1 MTPLCMMKAVVQ
13 CALIIYYTFM
23 ISEYVYLL
31 DIYFVPFRVK
41 QLQMEQGSVSTF
53 RLTLKGKKIGLN
65 HRHLWYC

>member
-23 ISEYVYLL
+23 ISEYVHLL

-53 RLTLKGKKIGLN
+53 RLTLKGKKLA
-65 HRHLWYC
+65 

>member
-65 HRHLWYC
+65 HHHLWYC